1 MTSWE
6 EFRWTDLAGAL
17 FASGADSDASWMQ
30 LFASGFMVRRFCLEY
45 GGKPDCCFPE
55 QTSLCRE
62 LEAQKSPMKTLGD
75 QFYKEAI
82 EHCRSYN
89 SRLCAERS
97 VRLPF
102 LDSQTGVAQNNC
114 YIWMEKRHRGPGL
127 APGQLY
133 TYPARCWRK
142 KRRLHPPEDPK
153 LRLLEV
159 KPEVEL
165 PLKKDGFTSE
175 STTLEALLRGEGVEK
190 KVEAKEEE
198 NIQEI
203 QVCLEPAACVQNP
216 LDPEKTMVHSA
227 DPSKARGMSSSL
239 SRLGALA
246 SPLVSSYLILGSS
259 ATDFSHVTS
268 PPVHPSI
275 YVGATFEPAS
285 LLMPGREPCERV
297 LENDENAEE
306 GNEEEDLEEDVPKR
320 KNRTRGRARGSAGSR
335 RRHDA
340 ASQED
345 HDKPYVCDICGKRYK
360 NRPGLS
366 YHYAHTHLASEE
378 GDEAQEQETRSPPNH
393 RNENHRRTGGISP
406 KQEHLSQG
414 PGPAQ
419 KGPDGTVIPN
429 NYCDF
434 CLGGSNM
441 NKKSGRPEELVSCA
455 DCGRSGHPTCLQF
468 TLNMTEA
475 VKTYKWQ
482 CIECKSCILCGT
494 SENDDQLLFCDDCD
508 RGYHMYCLNPPVAE
522 PPEGSW
528 SCHLC
533 WELLKEKAS
542 AFGCQ
547 A

>member
-1 MTSWE
+1 MATVIHNP
-6 EFRWTDLAGAL
+6 LKA
-17 FASGADSDASWMQ
+17 
-30 LFASGFMVRRFCLEY
+30 
-45 GGKPDCCFPE
+45 
-55 QTSLCRE
+55 
-62 LEAQKSPMKTLGD
+62 LGD

-153 LRLLEV
+153 LRLLEI

-190 KVEAKEEE
+190 KVDAREEE
-198 NIQEI
+198 SIQEI
-203 QVCLEPAACVQNP
+203 Q
-216 LDPEKTMVHSA
+216 
-227 DPSKARGMSSSL
+227 
-239 SRLGALA
+239 
-246 SPLVSSYLILGSS
+246 
-259 ATDFSHVTS
+259 
-268 PPVHPSI
+268 
-275 YVGATFEPAS
+275 
-285 LLMPGREPCERV
+285 RV
-297 LENDENAEE
+297 LENDENVEE
-306 GNEEEDLEEDVPKR
+306 GNEEEDLEEDIPKR
-320 KNRTRGRARGSAGSR
+320 KNRTRGRARGSAGGR

-378 GDEAQEQETRSPPNH
+378 GDEAQDQETRSPPNH
-393 RNENHRRTGGISP
+393 RNENHRP
-406 KQEHLSQG
+406 
-414 PGPAQ
+414 Q

-455 DCGRSGHPTCLQF
+455 DCGRSVNTMTRGLQHPSSKPF
-468 TLNMTEA
+468 PKK
-475 VKTYKWQ
+475 VKRSQ
-482 CIECKSCILCGT
+482 
-494 SENDDQLLFCDDCD
+494 DDWHLLLLLLLFFLFPYPDPSCACVSDNT
-508 RGYHMYCLNPPVAE
+508 GASTGVENPAAQLSSAHRSL
-522 PPEGSW
+522 GNGLS
-528 SCHLC
+528 LC
-533 WELLKEKAS
+533 NKKIFFFFLKFFIIFSLIVCEKVPRSAWNCSTVEITEHKQTDGKKELTILFISIFKRKKVLTLHS
-542 AFGCQ
+542 IFV
-547 A
+547 

>member
-1 MTSWE
+1 MATVIHNP
-6 EFRWTDLAGAL
+6 LKA
-17 FASGADSDASWMQ
+17 
-30 LFASGFMVRRFCLEY
+30 
-45 GGKPDCCFPE
+45 
-55 QTSLCRE
+55 
-62 LEAQKSPMKTLGD
+62 LGD

-175 STTLEALLRGEGVEK
+175 STTLEALLRGGGVEK
-190 KVEAKEEE
+190 KVDAREEE
-198 NIQEI
+198 SNQGIQ
-203 QVCLEPAACVQNP
+203 
-216 LDPEKTMVHSA
+216 
-227 DPSKARGMSSSL
+227 
-239 SRLGALA
+239 
-246 SPLVSSYLILGSS
+246 
-259 ATDFSHVTS
+259 
-268 PPVHPSI
+268 
-275 YVGATFEPAS
+275 
-285 LLMPGREPCERV
+285 RV
-297 LENDENAEE
+297 LENDENVEE
-306 GNEEEDLEEDVPKR
+306 GNEEEDLEEDIPKR
-320 KNRTRGRARGSAGSR
+320 KNRTRGRARGSAGGR

-345 HDKPYVCDICGKRYK
+345 QDKPYVCD
-360 NRPGLS
+360 
-366 YHYAHTHLASEE
+366 
-378 GDEAQEQETRSPPNH
+378 
-393 RNENHRRTGGISP
+393 RTGGMSP

-414 PGPAQ
+414 QGPAQ

-455 DCGRSGHPTCLQF
+455 DCGRSAHLGGEGRKEKEAAAAART
-468 TLNMTEA
+468 TEDLFG
-475 VKTYKWQ
+475 
-482 CIECKSCILCGT
+482 ST
-494 SENDDQLLFCDDCD
+494 SESDTSTFHGFDEDDLEEPRSC
-508 RGYHMYCLNPPVAE
+508 RGRRSGR
-522 PPEGSW
+522 GSPTADKKG
-528 SCHLC
+528 SC
-533 WELLKEKAS
+533 
-542 AFGCQ
+542 
-547 A
+547 